1 MACACSE
8 FCPSGTGITGLNR
21 TSATAS
27 ISVASVTVFQCT
39 EVRGKSNKTTPSLPS
54 QLSPADLA
62 YTLPLVLH
70 EDAGPYGKSTSV
82 AILNYSSILG
92 RGAELECK
100 LVSAAFTKGDN
111 AKPLPTGRGW
121 AMFLESIGHVL
132 RGVAPLG
139 PFEIDTVDYRMAGS
153 PIMKLGEENWN
164 GLMLFGKADSE
175 HQVLSWGAPSYNSNN
190 ICRKCPANRSDY
202 PYTDGS
208 KNSRWRR
215 KIFSLVEQLARMSQP
230 PHPLCNAVFYTKEFI
245 RTETMHVMDCNGTIS
260 HHLGSILYILVH
272 EAGHVAGKACEYH

>member
-1 MACACSE
+1 MRRILGADTGEVSQFWRGLRSSPDGQE
-8 FCPSGTGITGLNR
+8 FWESHGILRN
-21 TSATAS
+21 
-27 ISVASVTVFQCT
+27 
-39 EVRGKSNKTTPSLPS
+39 
-54 QLSPADLA
+54 LSPADLA

-111 AKPLPTGRGW
+111 AKPLPTDRGW

-139 PFEIDTVDYRMAGS
+139 PFEIDTVDYRMAGR
-153 PIMKLGEENWN
+153 PIMKLEEETWN

-175 HQVLSWGAPSYNSNN
+175 HQVLSWGSLIQFQQHLQEVPGESL
-190 ICRKCPANRSDY
+190 RLPVH
-202 PYTDGS
+202 
-208 KNSRWRR
+208 RW
-215 KIFSLVEQLARMSQP
+215 Q
-230 PHPLCNAVFYTKEFI
+230 
-245 RTETMHVMDCNGTIS
+245 
-260 HHLGSILYILVH
+260 
-272 EAGHVAGKACEYH
+272 